1 MKAKVIKLKKK
12 KQPMLEQVDKSSEG
26 KIYEDLFNKAL
37 FISEFE
43 L

>member
-1 MKAKVIKLKKK
+1 MKTKIIKLK
-12 KQPMLEQVDKSSEG
+12 KQPMLEQADKSSEG

-37 FISEFE
+37 LIPEFE